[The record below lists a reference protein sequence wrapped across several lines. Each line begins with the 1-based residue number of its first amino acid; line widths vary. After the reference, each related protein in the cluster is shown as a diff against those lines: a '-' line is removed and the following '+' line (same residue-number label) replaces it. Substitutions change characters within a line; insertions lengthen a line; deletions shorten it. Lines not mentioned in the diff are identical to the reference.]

1 MMLVGTS
8 LQRCLISLMRK
19 EVLPEDVLVIITRT
33 DCRDKQDLLN
43 VVESYY
49 KRMLGEELREFD
61 LDSVINMANHLWE
74 EGKIHQPRIFTGYSG
89 YSHVELSVNETWLA
103 IAPSPKTDEKIVVDA
118 YEKYL
123 VLRKLMA

>member
-33 DCRDKQDLLN
+33 DCKNKQDFAN
-43 VVESYY
+43 VVTSYY
-49 KRMLGEELREFD
+49 NRQLSGELREFD
-61 LDSVINMANHLWE
+61 LDIVQNMADRLWE
-74 EGKIHQPRIFTGYSG
+74 EGKIHQPRTFTGFSG